1 MQISKKCDAAQVCKL
16 RRKIALGANAA
27 QGYLVPFPRP
37 AARQGVTLPTKY
49 HIISDNA
56 SPKRKNRLFFSEQ
69 HRRAGGQAAQH
80 RHGPAGGS
88 AHPSYL
94 RDLT

>member
-1 MQISKKCDAAQVCKL
+1 MP
-16 RRKIALGANAA
+16 RK
-27 QGYLVPFPRP
+27 VTWCRFPGL

-69 HRRAGGQAAQH
+69 HR
-80 RHGPAGGS
+80 HGPAGGS